1 MNLTSMDSIINY
13 FVIINNKRAKSFI
26 KYSVIR
32 KKREQKENTNSDITT
47 ITVSPHY
54 QKAR

>member
-13 FVIINNKRAKSFI
+13 FAIINNKRAKSFI
-26 KYSVIR
+26 KSSVIR
-32 KKREQKENTNSDITT
+32 KKRKQKENTNSDITA